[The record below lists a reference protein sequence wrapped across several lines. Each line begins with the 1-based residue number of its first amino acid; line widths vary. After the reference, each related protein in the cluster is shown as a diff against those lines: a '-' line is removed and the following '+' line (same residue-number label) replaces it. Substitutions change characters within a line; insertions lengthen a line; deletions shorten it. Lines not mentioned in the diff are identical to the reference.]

1 MATVSLASLWLP
13 VVAAAVLVFIASALV
28 WMVLKWHDS
37 DWSKLPDEE
46 GARAAL
52 RSAAPGEYTLPYA
65 ASNADR
71 ESEAFQARC
80 KEGPVA
86 MLTIFPNGMP
96 NMGKQLGL
104 WFVYCLLVS
113 VFVAY
118 LLSATLAAGSD
129 YLKVFQV
136 AGTAAFLA
144 YAGGAVP
151 AMIWFGQG
159 TGRTIKDVADGLIY
173 ALLTA
178 GVFGWLWP

>member
-1 MATVSLASLWLP
+1 MATVSLMSLWLP
-13 VVAAAVLVFIASALV
+13 IVAAAAIVFVASALV

-46 GARAAL
+46 AARAAL
-52 RSAAPGEYTLPYA
+52 TGAAEGEYSVPYA
-65 ASNADR
+65 ANNAER
-71 ESEAFQARC
+71 ASEAFQARC
-80 KEGPVA
+80 KEGPVV
-86 MLTIFPNGMP
+86 MLTVFPRGLP

-113 VFVAY
+113 WFVAY
-118 LLSATLAAGSD
+118 LLTATLAAGTN
-129 YLKVFQV
+129 YLQVFQV

-159 TGRTIKDVADGLIY
+159 KGRTVKDIADGLVY